1 MLAFLIILGII
12 LYIIVGV
19 IVFVIFSRIDFFD
32 EYTSDF
38 RYMDFPTDTFLCS
51 VFWIIILPMFL
62 IGAICDLIKDWIEVT
77 GYVIYEKARRKRK
90 EKEKQ

>member
-1 MLAFLIILGII
+1 MLAFLIVLGII

-38 RYMDFPTDTFLCS
+38 RFMEFPTSTFLCS
-51 VFWIIILPMFL
+51 VFL
-62 IGAICDLIKDWIEVT
+62 DNNSS
-77 GYVIYEKARRKRK
+77 YVLNRSYM
-90 EKEKQ
+90 

>member
-1 MLAFLIILGII
+1 MLAFLIMLGII

-38 RYMDFPTDTFLCS
+38 RYMDLYKLEFERR
-51 VFWIIILPMFL
+51 VFN
-62 IGAICDLIKDWIEVT
+62 G
-77 GYVIYEKARRKRK
+77 
-90 EKEKQ
+90 KQESRNVC